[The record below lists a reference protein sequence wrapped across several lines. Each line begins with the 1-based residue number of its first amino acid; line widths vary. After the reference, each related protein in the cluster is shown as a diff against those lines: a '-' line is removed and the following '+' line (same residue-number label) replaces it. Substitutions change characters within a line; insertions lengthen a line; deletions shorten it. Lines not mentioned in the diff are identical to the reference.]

1 MAELSIVKSQLLES
15 ERERV
20 RLAELVEESI
30 VRLEKAKLKS
40 IIFVYK
46 KSGQMRL

>member
-30 VRLEKAKLKS
+30 VRLEKEQLKS
-40 IIFVYK
+40 IFVIEIY
-46 KSGQMRL
+46 L